1 MGATIICSSLVC
13 LTSHEL
19 EDINWRIAGYPLWL
33 LPSIMPMRVVNG
45 YRLQLLC
52 PFTIFSIPPFIL
64 PPFFLL
70 QSCLIV
76 YLYTCIPAVTFN
88 VIIQSCHSSLRFCL
102 SVCLACCVFF
112 IMRLFF
118 LSSVSFGMSSI
129 SLDMFSQ
136 QWLRLWMSVWSS
148 ISGWVCLV
156 LFLAAHPV
164 GHTDVWRNGATKTR
178 NYLKK
183 LRFCN

>member
-1 MGATIICSSLVC
+1 
-13 LTSHEL
+13 
-19 EDINWRIAGYPLWL
+19 
-33 LPSIMPMRVVNG
+33 MPMRVVNG

-102 SVCLACCVFF
+102 SVCLACCVFLLCVCF
-112 IMRLFF
+112 SSL
-118 LSSVSFGMSSI
+118 LSLS
-129 SLDMFSQ
+129 
-136 QWLRLWMSVWSS
+136 
-148 ISGWVCLV
+148 VCLLSPSICSPSSDFVSECLYGV
-156 LFLAAHPV
+156 L
-164 GHTDVWRNGATKTR
+164 
-178 NYLKK
+178 
-183 LRFCN
+183 